1 MKLLLQKGAKA
12 TLFDPASKG
21 EATELG
27 VVKSS
32 LNEAVEGVD
41 CIVILTGEEQFK
53 HLNLRKLKAIT
64 KTPSVMVDLAGVL
77 ERNAVEAEG
86 FMYRGLGRGTG

>member
-1 MKLLLQKGAKA
+1 M
-12 TLFDPASKG
+12 
-21 EATELG
+21 G

-86 FMYRGLGRGTG
+86 FIYRGLGRGTG